1 MTDPEEIL
9 QMIDE
14 AIEELNHNGKD
25 FKFYCKFVPNITIF
39 EIGID
44 DEELNPVLPFKVCY
58 RSNIQEQIEDFVLMI
73 RSREFYER
81 ELEKFWSGK
90 ELDEMQNKGDK

>member
-1 MTDPEEIL
+1 MTTGEIL
-9 QMIDE
+9 ELIKQ
-14 AIEELNHNGKD
+14 AIEDFNHNGKD
-25 FKFYCKFVPNITIF
+25 FHYYVKITDYSNAV

-44 DEELNPVLPFKVCY
+44 DEELDPVLPFKICSY
-58 RSNIQEQIEDFVLMI
+58 YNIQEQIEDFVLTI

-81 ELEKFWSGK
+81 ELEKFWNRK

>member
-1 MTDPEEIL
+1 MTTEEEIL
-9 QMIDE
+9 QMIDK
-14 AIEELNHNGKD
+14 AIEDFNYNGKD
-25 FKFYCKFVPNITIF
+25 FKFYCKFVPGTSIF
-39 EIGID
+39 EIGIN
-44 DEELNPVLPFKVCY
+44 DEELNPVLPFKVC
-58 RSNIQEQIEDFVLMI
+58 SMINIQEQIEDFVLTI